1 MPGAGADDLD
11 DPARLPQRAQHVRPH
26 HRPLDRQVRPRLQP
40 RPRQHL
46 RPLRREEHGTPPGEE
61 SGCCIH
67 VRRDEEKRKCPHG
80 ERLRDEI
87 SRGESSLL
95 IRARL
100 PQSPSYQHTR
110 GATPRHFQFDP
121 SGEWLIVANQDTDNI
136 GIFHFSL
143 STGWSAVTHA
153 EWCER
158 FDSGLREFHHLRNLA
173 DKDKYKLTKLSTE
186 LEAYNKKRICPQVS
200 SSGRATSTTCPRPT
214 SSAASSPSTHPPPA
228 ERLMEKL
235 AETRPNRATAMSCT
249 IRCQRV
255 YHEVY
260 SFQINLVR
268 SKSIQGK
275 FMLNHPNLLE

>member
-67 VRRDEEKRKCPHG
+67 VRRDEEKRKCPMHG
-80 ERLRDEI
+80 EIKRDFKMRVIPFNSRL
-87 SRGESSLL
+87 
-95 IRARL
+95 L

-143 STGWSAVTHA
+143 STGWLLDGSYSCGVVRKI
-153 EWCER
+153 R
-158 FDSGLREFHHLRNLA
+158 FWVARIPPFAQPRRQRQIQVDKTFHRIGGL
-173 DKDKYKLTKLSTE
+173 
-186 LEAYNKKRICPQVS
+186 
-200 SSGRATSTTCPRPT
+200 
-214 SSAASSPSTHPPPA
+214 
-228 ERLMEKL
+228 
-235 AETRPNRATAMSCT
+235 
-249 IRCQRV
+249 
-255 YHEVY
+255 
-260 SFQINLVR
+260 
-268 SKSIQGK
+268 
-275 FMLNHPNLLE
+275 